1 MKTTI
6 LMLVAIAG
14 GALSQEDFACPDE
27 FEGYY
32 PHLTSC
38 DKYWYCDQGIADL
51 KLCGNGLAFV
61 DTDPSYNLE
70 QCAELHLVECGD
82 RFDLEP
88 AISTRNCPYLHG
100 TFADEEDCG
109 VFWKCIDGKSNRY
122 ECPPG
127 LAFDQVDHGCRW
139 ADQVPECTQS
149 KVVISEEGE
158 EFQCPSSFA
167 AGTFTKHAHP
177 ADCRQYFLCIGGVP
191 REYGCPLGQ
200 VFSLGEDDFS
210 GKCTDPEEVLECK
223 DYYGDLEFDNSAL
236 SRNGADIGSTG
247 DSFVERPR
255 SGISRNRGQSPNS
268 ISRPA
273 SPVKS
278 RPASVSRPAPVR
290 QDSRPTPPELQS
302 ILDKVTG
309 NTGGTPFNPT
319 RTRGNRPAPQIPSR
333 PVAAP
338 APPQFTQKAAP
349 SPPQQSRN
357 RPQFTPNIPSRLEV
371 QPIPQKPAPVPS
383 RPAPTI
389 PSRLEPISI
398 RTTPAPQ
405 RTEAPIR
412 TTLSQRRPTFAP
424 VQTTLQE
431 EPQTTIA
438 PRFTATSRPRFGS
451 TASRPAFGSTNRQP
465 APTSRQPAPTT
476 TAPAALDVDAVDTE
490 GGALPPPVK
499 AQPGPNGEEYYY
511 YYYYYDD
518 EEEGGPQGAAQDST

>member
-6 LMLVAIAG
+6 LALLAISRVALG
-14 GALSQEDFACPDE
+14 QEDFECPDE

-38 DKYWYCDQGIADL
+38 DRYWYCDQGIADL

-82 RFDLEP
+82 RFELEP
-88 AISTRNCPYLHG
+88 PISTRNCPYLHG
-100 TFADEEDCG
+100 TFPDEEDCG

-127 LAFDQVDHGCRW
+127 LAFDQDSHGCRW
-139 ADQVPECTQS
+139 ADQVPECSAS
-149 KVVISEEGE
+149 KVVISEEGD
-158 EFQCPSSFA
+158 EFQCPSGGS

-177 ADCRQYFLCIGGVP
+177 ADCRQYFVCIGGTP

-200 VFSLGEDDFS
+200 VFSLGEDDYS
-210 GKCTDPEEVLECK
+210 GKCTDPEEVPECK

-236 SRNGADIGSTG
+236 SRNGADLGASGNSI
-247 DSFVERPR
+247 VERPR
-255 SGISRNRGQSPNS
+255 SAGVSRNRGQNQ

-273 SPVKS
+273 
-278 RPASVSRPAPVR
+278 PAKPVSRPIPSR
-290 QDSRPTPPELQS
+290 TDSRPTPPELQS
-302 ILDKVTG
+302 ILDKVQG
-309 NTGGTPFNPT
+309 NTGATQFSST
-319 RTRGNRPAPQIPSR
+319 RTRGNRPAPQAPS
-333 PVAAP
+333 
-338 APPQFTQKAAP
+338 PPQFKSAP
-349 SPPQQSRN
+349 KPPQQSRN
-357 RPQFTPNIPSRLEV
+357 RPQFAPQIPSRLEV
-371 QPIPQKPAPVPS
+371 QPIPLKPAPTPT

-389 PSRLEPISI
+389 PSRLEVQPI
-398 RTTPAPQ
+398 RTTSEP

-412 TTLSQRRPTFAP
+412 TTLTQRRPTFAP
-424 VQTTLQE
+424 SPVTIQREPETTQ
-431 EPQTTIA
+431 A

-451 TASRPAFGSTNRQP
+451 TASRPFNNNNLFSSS
-465 APTSRQPAPTT
+465 SRQPAPTT
-476 TAPAALDVDAVDTE
+476 TAPPRAAPKTNAPIVGDD
-490 GGALPPPVK
+490 GNSALPPPVK

-518 EEEGGPQGAAQDST
+518 EEEGSEQGGDADA